1 MKPIVAAQS
10 PGLGRRVAN
19 CTNKIGLL
27 IRKTSHLLWETSLQF
42 WETSGIPSKRGTG
55 VKSEGVAKTPEDS
68 IDGDETQVVDPIAP
82 RKIMGPRSSLQV
94 VPNRG
99 N

>member
-1 MKPIVAAQS
+1 MIREEWDEEEGIFEAYS
-10 PGLGRRVAN
+10 GGTI
-19 CTNKIGLL
+19 CGIGQTGGKLY
-27 IRKTSHLLWETSLQF
+27 KWETSRQF
-42 WETSGIPSKRGTG
+42 WETSRIPPKRGTG
-55 VKSEGVAKTPEDS
+55 VKTEGVAKTPEDI
-68 IDGDETQVVDPIAP
+68 IDGGETQVVDPIVP